1 MICVYVVC
9 CPHAQTALGF
19 ETEDDV
25 YKETSGLGGASLLQ
39 VLYDE
44 RARNAELVRQLTQ
57 EKAEKD
63 KVRWTLLSNI

>member
-1 MICVYVVC
+1 MWC
-9 CPHAQTALGF
+9 CLHAQTALGF

-25 YKETSGLGGASLLQ
+25 CQETRGLGNASLLQ
-39 VLYDE
+39 VLHDE

-63 KVRWTLLSNI
+63 KVRGMHQ